1 MVVLVAAL
9 AEDQVGLA
17 DTLVVLVVDS
27 EEDSVAAEALADLA
41 EVSAVA
47 TVSVVAHQ
55 VAVVPV
61 VAGNTHQI
69 YI

>member
-9 AEDQVGLA
+9 AEEQVGLA

-55 VAVVPV
+55 VAVVPA
-61 VAGNTHQI
+61 VAGNTNQI

>member
-55 VAVVPV
+55 VAVELV